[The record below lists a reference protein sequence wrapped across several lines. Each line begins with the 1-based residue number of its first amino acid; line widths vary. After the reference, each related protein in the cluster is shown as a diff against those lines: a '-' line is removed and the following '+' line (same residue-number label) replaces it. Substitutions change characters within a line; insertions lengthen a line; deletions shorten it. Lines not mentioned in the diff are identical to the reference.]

1 MDFWQESEEPRSS
14 RASSTSSESKTH
26 FDLKVSDEVESY
38 GGQWS
43 AKMMMVFAGP
53 KNNDNNN

>member
-26 FDLKVSDEVESY
+26 FDLKVNDEVERC
-38 GGQWS
+38 GGQLS
-43 AKMMMVFAGP
+43 AQIMMVFAGQ
-53 KNNDNNN
+53 K